1 MPAAMRS
8 SKSRQNGAPFSRK
21 WLLAKDAASRSRRP
35 MTCGSSVT
43 DDLLAINLEHMSFER
58 NPFMTFQATG
68 NGILGAS
75 TENA

>member
-8 SKSRQNGAPFSRK
+8 SKSRQNGAGFSRE

-43 DDLLAINLEHMSFER
+43 DDLWAINLEHMSFEEGPFHDFPGDWKR
-58 NPFMTFQATG
+58 NARRTHR
-68 NGILGAS
+68 
-75 TENA
+75 